1 MWILLLKICLL
12 TTLFYSLYH
21 WALRGNTFFRFNR
34 VYLLAGMFIALALPF
49 IPLYYAVPTV
59 SETDLPETAFRIGN
73 IISIEMKVNESVNF
87 SQIGC
92 LIYISGLIVLLL
104 SRMWTVFRLF
114 RCIRSGSKEVFC
126 GIVSIETPMVQSSFS
141 FLRYIVLPQGIK
153 EVDKNVILAHEE
165 THIRQWHCVDLLLG
179 DIFYIIQW
187 LKSLVN
193 PFAYSTRLM
202 RLSMLK
208 KPSSHGIQKCWTVA
222 LVPLLLL
229 YVWIFAVPVSSAE
242 VTDLQQVTLMGKI
255 TDETGQKIVAASV
268 FVPRKSFGTI
278 SDIDGNY
285 RLSVGK
291 KDTVYVSIAGYEKQ
305 KICVSDYAVENGKLM
320 IDVLLQSL
328 K

>member
-1 MWILLLKICLL
+1 M
-12 TTLFYSLYH
+12 
-21 WALRGNTFFRFNR
+21 
-34 VYLLAGMFIALALPF
+34 
-49 IPLYYAVPTV
+49 PTV

-165 THIRQWHCVDLLLG
+165 THIRQWHCVDLVLG
-179 DIFYIIQW
+179 DIFCIIQW
-187 LKSLVN
+187 FNPIAWLYKRDLVENHEFLADSNAGNVAGMDVYKETLTRYWLYGTMKSLVN

-202 RLSMLK
+202 RLS
-208 KPSSHGIQKCWTVA
+208 C
-222 LVPLLLL
+222 LL
-229 YVWIFAVPVSSAE
+229 
-242 VTDLQQVTLMGKI
+242 
-255 TDETGQKIVAASV
+255 
-268 FVPRKSFGTI
+268 
-278 SDIDGNY
+278 
-285 RLSVGK
+285 
-291 KDTVYVSIAGYEKQ
+291 
-305 KICVSDYAVENGKLM
+305 
-320 IDVLLQSL
+320 
-328 K
+328 

>member
-1 MWILLLKICLL
+1 MWMLLLKICLL

-114 RCIRSGSKEVFC
+114 RCIRNGSKEVFC

-179 DIFYIIQW
+179 DIFV
-187 LKSLVN
+187 S
-193 PFAYSTRLM
+193 YSGST
-202 RLSMLK
+202 
-208 KPSSHGIQKCWTVA
+208 
-222 LVPLLLL
+222 LLLGC
-229 YVWIFAVPVSSAE
+229 IN
-242 VTDLQQVTLMGKI
+242 VTWWKTMSFWR
-255 TDETGQKIVAASV
+255 IVMPGMWREWM
-268 FVPRKSFGTI
+268 FIRRHLP
-278 SDIDGNY
+278 DI
-285 RLSVGK
+285 
-291 KDTVYVSIAGYEKQ
+291 GYMEP
-305 KICVSDYAVENGKLM
+305 
-320 IDVLLQSL
+320 
-328 K
+328 

>member
-1 MWILLLKICLL
+1 MWMLLLKICLL

-104 SRMWTVFRLF
+104 SRMWTFFRLF

-165 THIRQWHCVDLLLG
+165 THIRQWHCVDLVLG
-179 DIFYIIQW
+179 DIFCIIQW
-187 LKSLVN
+187 FNPIAWLYKRDLVEN
-193 PFAYSTRLM
+193 HEFLADSNAGNVAGMDVYPQIRNYAPNM
-202 RLSMLK
+202 
-208 KPSSHGIQKCWTVA
+208 IQK
-222 LVPLLLL
+222 
-229 YVWIFAVPVSSAE
+229 
-242 VTDLQQVTLMGKI
+242 
-255 TDETGQKIVAASV
+255 
-268 FVPRKSFGTI
+268 RK
-278 SDIDGNY
+278 
-285 RLSVGK
+285 
-291 KDTVYVSIAGYEKQ
+291 
-305 KICVSDYAVENGKLM
+305 
-320 IDVLLQSL
+320 
-328 K
+328 